1 MKTFLIIMLAISL
14 TVPAFSKTEKKLSPV
29 IGYYVV
35 FQQKGEK
42 PQKVKTIYLAE
53 VCAAAELVFPGNCT
67 NFDKELRKSPYY
79 EICTYK
85 NYFNVELRLV
95 TPTGRFK
102 RIGVKQFEAIITPGN
117 HE

>member
-35 FQQKGEK
+35 FQQKGQK

-53 VCAAAELVFPGNCT
+53 VYAAAELVFRVTAPTSIKNCASRLT
-67 NFDKELRKSPYY
+67 TKSAPTKTISMLNFAWLLLPAGLNGSGLNNLRQ
-79 EICTYK
+79 
-85 NYFNVELRLV
+85 L
-95 TPTGRFK
+95 
-102 RIGVKQFEAIITPGN
+102 
-117 HE
+117 